1 MKKLFFTDTFDI
13 SKQEYYNFSGKY
25 IMRVIAGG
33 YSRDSMITY
42 STEEQHAFN
51 IPGVSDV
58 SLIWNV
64 RKTTNSVQHYLAQC
78 SNRNMYKMLAIFS
91 GMGY

>member
-1 MKKLFFTDTFDI
+1 MNDNITFFSDTFDV
-13 SKQEYYNFSGKY
+13 SKQAYYNFSGKY

-33 YSRDSMITY
+33 YSRDSMVTY
-42 STEEQHAFN
+42 SVEEQHAFN

-64 RKTTNSVQHYLAQC
+64 SLKNIC
-78 SNRNMYKMLAIFS
+78 SCSIKLKY
-91 GMGY
+91 